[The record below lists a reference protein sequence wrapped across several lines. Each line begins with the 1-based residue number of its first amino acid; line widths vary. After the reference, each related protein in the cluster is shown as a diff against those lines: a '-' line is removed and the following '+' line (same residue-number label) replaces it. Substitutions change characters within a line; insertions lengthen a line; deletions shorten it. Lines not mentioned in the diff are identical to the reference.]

1 MVPFTELAGRSLP
14 PPLGLRRP
22 VRPRSGP
29 GRPSLTDIDERRRGG
44 QSTGGGGS
52 ATTAKQDGAQQH
64 TSSFPGA
71 NGLTSQFFDQARRA
85 TREVIARHGDGRPAD
100 GINRASILPDST
112 HRDGSIYSRLAAMVL
127 AVASSNGNAPTA
139 SDDHAAALRS
149 PMLLNYRPST
159 PPVDDHLL
167 LDMPQQQGCCQL
179 PTFNDDEG
187 DASLAKRGK
196 RRVVDWASVRRACGE
211 WMSNPM
217 NVALLLWLLCVGV
230 SGGILVLLLLGLLDG
245 AFPSPAVRN
254 HWIEVNNQ
262 FLNGLFT
269 LLSLYQHPT
278 LFHHTF
284 LLCRWRPGDA
294 VDLRDAYCS
303 GDPTVPRPAERAH
316 MAVVVALLHLTLA
329 CQYVTCG
336 LYWGYTV
343 TARPDLLADGFFVL
357 GIVAPLAAA
366 VYAVSSPLGRERHHD
381 LSLLE
386 TTKQEQSLSPVVGHV
401 VVEPEWSGRGMFDC
415 AGDASTW
422 WLSLSCTFCVFGWNM
437 ERLGFGNA
445 FVHASTFALLCL
457 APVWVLGVSALHI
470 HDYVIGDAVGVAGVL
485 LCAGGLL
492 YGGYWRIQMR
502 KRFGLPGSRACCG
515 SKSLTDYARWLFC
528 WPFALAQEVRTA
540 SLYHVHGEHFYHKQ
554 VAAADDDHAAG
565 SIVEPLLLVGSNDRH
580 HGVFRATD
588 TAVAASQASPPEA
601 HHLVVTVDDETTM
614 APPPVQVVVV
624 HQARAVEE
632 GDAHLSQ
639 ASPADAHLVV
649 TVDNDT
655 AMAPPVQVVVV
666 QQAVEDDKSD
676 ERTTLRPRCRC
687 RSVRKKIHLWWYKQV
702 MMKLGGRT
710 ALTDEG
716 GEAWKSS
723 YTNSK
728 KVTWNHRTTRHQET
742 NNPGREKEE
751 KKKKERFLDF
761 LRAAPSKELWL
772 RRLGIA
778 APKALL
784 RRVATLRANS
794 IRAPAAFART
804 VDWRA
809 LRGRCKAWA
818 RRPTNAALLV
828 WLAFVAVGVAFVFLL
843 MIGALD
849 SVVPDESRRR
859 RWTEVANQILNALFT
874 IMCIYQHPRL
884 CHHLVLL
891 FRWRHDT
898 DVAELRSVYCK
909 NAAGPPRRERLHVGV
924 VLLLLHATCFAQ
936 YAYCALFWVFS
947 SSQTRPGW
955 AVNMTMA
962 LGLGFPVAAAV
973 YMVYGPLGKKIAVL
987 PAASTDDDEDEEA
1000 AVVQDDESS
1009 TANTSHD
1016 KRVAVTKPEWAGGLL
1031 DVGDDPTV
1039 AALSVT
1045 CTFCVF
1051 GWNMERLGMGNMY
1064 VHVFTF
1070 VLLCAAPVLVF
1081 AVAAIHMH
1089 DRALGSVVG
1098 AAGAVLSVLGLLYG
1112 GFWRA
1117 QMRRRL
1123 GLPTESSVC
1132 GGRAATADYVKWL
1145 LCAPCA
1151 LAQEVRTANLY
1162 DVDVEEGNVVK
1173 LYVRST
1179 DDEDVSSPS
1188 DEKKPAIMA
1197 PLEREG
1203 CIVDA
1208 PPVPVMVVS

>member
-1 MVPFTELAGRSLP
+1 M
-14 PPLGLRRP
+14 
-22 VRPRSGP
+22 
-29 GRPSLTDIDERRRGG
+29 
-44 QSTGGGGS
+44 
-52 ATTAKQDGAQQH
+52 
-64 TSSFPGA
+64 
-71 NGLTSQFFDQARRA
+71 
-85 TREVIARHGDGRPAD
+85 
-100 GINRASILPDST
+100 ASIMSLSLQ
-112 HRDGSIYSRLAAMVL
+112 RFVAMVL
-127 AVASSNGNAPTA
+127 AVASSNGNGPTT
-139 SDDHAAALRS
+139 SDDLHS
-149 PMLLNYRPST
+149 PMLLDYQASPLAN
-159 PPVDDHLL
+159 HLL

-179 PTFNDDEG
+179 PTLNDDDG

-196 RRVVDWASVRRACGE
+196 RRVVEWASVRRACGE

-230 SGGILVLLLLGLLDG
+230 SGGMLVLLLLGLLDG
-245 AFPSPAVRN
+245 AFPSPAERN

-269 LLSLYQHPT
+269 LLSLYQHPNIC
-278 LFHHTF
+278 HHTF

-303 GDPTVPRPAERAH
+303 GDPTVARPAERAH

-336 LYWGYTV
+336 LYWGFTV

-366 VYAVSSPLGRERHHD
+366 VYAVSSPLGKEGHHD
-381 LSLLE
+381 LYSLSE
-386 TTKQEQSLSPVVGHV
+386 TTKQQQEQSLSPVVGHV

-445 FVHASTFALLCL
+445 FVHAATFALLCL

-528 WPFALAQEVRTA
+528 WPFALAQEVRMA
-540 SLYHVHGEHFYHKQ
+540 SLYHVHGELFYSKQ
-554 VAAADDDHAAG
+554 VAAADDDLAS
-565 SIVEPLLLVGSNDRH
+565 SIVEPLLVGGSNDH
-580 HGVFRATD
+580 HHDVFRATD

-601 HHLVVTVDDETTM
+601 HHLVVVDETTM
-614 APPPVQVVVV
+614 APPPVQVVIV
-624 HQARAVEE
+624 HQAVEE
-632 GDAHLSQ
+632 EDAHLSQ
-639 ASPADAHLVV
+639 ASPPDAHLVV
-649 TVDNDT
+649 TVDDEK

-666 QQAVEDDKSD
+666 QQATMRRSLEEQLHEQQEGDMEPPHDETSDKQNES
-676 ERTTLRPRCRC
+676 
-687 RSVRKKIHLWWYKQV
+687 H
-702 MMKLGGRT
+702 G
-710 ALTDEG
+710 A
-716 GEAWKSS
+716 SS
-723 YTNSK
+723 A
-728 KVTWNHRTTRHQET
+728 VQ
-742 NNPGREKEE
+742 NPVREKEE

-772 RRLGIA
+772 SRLGIA

-804 VDWRA
+804 A
-809 LRGRCKAWA
+809 G
-818 RRPTNAALLV
+818 RPTNAALLV

-849 SVVPDESRRR
+849 SVVADESRRR

-891 FRWRHDT
+891 FRWRHAT

-987 PAASTDDDEDEEA
+987 PTSSTDDDE
-1000 AVVQDDESS
+1000 ESS
-1009 TANTSHD
+1009 TANTSQQQND
-1016 KRVAVTKPEWAGGLL
+1016 NNGGRVAVDKPEWAGGLL

-1051 GWNMERLGMGNMY
+1051 GWNMERLGLGNMY

-1117 QMRRRL
+1117 QMRRHL
-1123 GLPTESSVC
+1123 GLPRESSVC

-1151 LAQEVRTANLY
+1151 LAQEVRTSNLY

-1179 DDEDVSSPS
+1179 DDEDVSPPS

-1197 PLEREG
+1197 PLQREG